1 MVYSYHTR
9 LLRFKKKT
17 ADTYNRID
25 EPQKHYAEQKKK
37 KKATKEYILYDCH
50 LYEIRKQAKLIYLD
64 RKQIS
69 D

>member
-1 MVYSYHTR
+1 MVYSFHTR

-37 KKATKEYILYDCH
+37 SKKKNIYSMIATYMKFEN
-50 LYEIRKQAKLIYLD
+50 RQN
-64 RKQIS
+64 
-69 D
+69 